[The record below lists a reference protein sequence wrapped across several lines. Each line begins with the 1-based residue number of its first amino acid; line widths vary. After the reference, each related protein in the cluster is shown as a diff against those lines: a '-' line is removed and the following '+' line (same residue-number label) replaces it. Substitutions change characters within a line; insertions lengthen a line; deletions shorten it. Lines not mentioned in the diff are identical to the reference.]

1 MLTLSGYASYASAQ
15 IATRFGETVV
25 LGKGTAHTYVELNP
39 DGSPVRLGITF
50 TKNALEGLPT
60 KPNNTGRCFD
70 VNGNGVFDAHGEC
83 LGDYEWVLTLPKE
96 LAKRPEISFQWV
108 GINWSPE
115 GHVPPA
121 PPACAVP
128 HFDFH
133 FYRMSREAIQRIR
146 PGTCG
151 ELIDCEDFQRATRA
165 VPAQYLPKQH
175 IDVGA
180 AVPAMGNHLIDTTTP
195 ELGNPPQPFT
205 HTFIYGSYDGQIAF
219 YEPMI
224 TRAYLLTQPEV
235 CRSLHLPQAWDTSG
249 YYPTMYCIRY
259 HESRTEYTVSLDNF
273 VYREAK

>member
-1 MLTLSGYASYASAQ
+1 MG
-15 IATRFGETVV
+15 VNW
-25 LGKGTAHTYVELNP
+25 NP
-39 DGSPVRLGITF
+39 
-50 TKNALEGLPT
+50 A
-60 KPNNTGRCFD
+60 
-70 VNGNGVFDAHGEC
+70 
-83 LGDYEWVLTLPKE
+83 
-96 LAKRPEISFQWV
+96 
-108 GINWSPE
+108 

-121 PPACAVP
+121 PPVWAVP

-133 FYRMSREAIQRIR
+133 FYLLSREAIQRIR

-165 VPAQYLPKQH
+165 VPAKYLPKQH

-195 ELGNPPQPFT
+195 ELSNPPQKFT

-224 TRAYLLTQPEV
+224 THEFLLTQPSM
-235 CRSLHLPQAWDTSG
+235 CQSLYLPQAWETSG
-249 YYPTMYCIRY
+249 YYPTEYCIRY
-259 HESRTEYTVSLDNF
+259 HESRGEYTVSLDNF